1 MYEENE
7 AGFVL
12 RGSGD
17 AHPVLD
23 GVHAEGRLDGPLLTL
38 ALRQTYRNLTDRTLE
53 VAYTFPLPYGA
64 VMLGLAA
71 EWRGR
76 RQEGRVRS
84 RPDAERQYEE
94 ALADGDV
101 PILLE
106 VDAGDLLTANIG
118 NLQPGEQIVLEVRTA
133 QWLAVSAG
141 RLRVALPT
149 TIAPRAGSASAA
161 GLMPHQVP
169 AVSMH
174 AEVPLA
180 LRFTVA
186 GALMSSSIECPTHA
200 LGRKKTA
207 AGIELTLAPTARLDR
222 DVVLLITPRVPHAS
236 TLLCAEHGNGHV
248 AMTAFRLPQGSPRP
262 RVALKLL
269 VDCSGSM
276 AGDAIDS
283 ARLALMAIGQQLRSG
298 DSVSLSRFGS
308 TCEVLVPPSRVSPDT
323 SLLLQTRL
331 AELRADMG
339 GTGLQAAL
347 GSVFALPGDGNGS
360 GTDVLLIT
368 DGQVWGAGPLIQ
380 AARASAHRVFAI
392 GVGSTPAEGV
402 LRDVAAS
409 SGGACEFATPGEGLH
424 DTAMRMMARIR
435 QQPWVGLRVDW
446 GRTPAWQ
453 EAPPAGAFGADTLVA
468 FAGLDGS
475 AGSLL
480 PGPVRLTGR
489 DALGSEVELARADLA
504 TLLPGDT
511 LARMAAARQMSG
523 HDAADGGGLGLEH
536 QLLGAQTHSSLVYAR
551 GDGARL
557 GGMTGWHRVGAMLG
571 AGWGGLGSVR
581 PGTTPPSAGA
591 GNEGEH
597 PPLPPSSTSS
607 ASCAASV
614 MDSRT
619 AVMPTLPALHDV
631 MTVAAEHLAHGGSL
645 QGLPDVCAVFARIE
659 AIEATMHRVLILRLS
674 PAAAWLL
681 LGLWAA
687 SRDGGRGA
695 AACAGLLA
703 QHATF
708 IDSPTRHQAFAIFQ
722 QRLGRYGPDRREPRH
737 GERPADFIER
747 RGR

>member
-17 AHPVLD
+17 AHPVLA
-23 GVHAEGRLDGPLLTL
+23 GVHAEGRLDGPLFTL
-38 ALRQTYRNLTDRTLE
+38 ALRQTYRNLSDRTLE
-53 VAYTFPLPYGA
+53 VAYTFPLPHGA

-76 RQEGRVRS
+76 RQEGRVLS
-84 RPDAERQYEE
+84 RLDAERQYEG
-94 ALADGDV
+94 ALAEGDV

-106 VDAGDLLTANIG
+106 AGAGDLLTANIG

-133 QWLAVSAG
+133 QWLAIAAG

-169 AVSMH
+169 PVSMH
-174 AEVPLA
+174 AEIPLA

-186 GALMSSSIECPTHA
+186 GALMSSSIECPTHLLA
-200 LGRKKTA
+200 REKTA

-222 DVVLLITPRVPHAS
+222 DVVLLITPRAPHAS
-236 TLLCAEHGNGHV
+236 TLLCAETGSGHV
-248 AMTAFRLPQGSPRP
+248 AMAAFRLPPGSPRP

-283 ARLALMAIGQQLRSG
+283 ARLALMAIGKQLRSG

-308 TCEVLVPPSRVSPDT
+308 GCEVVLPPSRVSPDIG
-323 SLLLQTRL
+323 LRLQTRL

-339 GTGLQAAL
+339 GTDLQAAL
-347 GSVFALPGDGNGS
+347 ASAFALSGDGDGS
-360 GTDVLLIT
+360 STDVLLIT
-368 DGQVWGAGPLIQ
+368 DGQVWSAGPLVQ

-392 GVGSTPAEGV
+392 GVGSAPAEGV
-402 LRDVAAS
+402 LREVATA
-409 SGGACEFATPGEGLH
+409 SGGACEFVTPGEALN
-424 DTAMRMMARIR
+424 DAAMRMMDRVR

-468 FAGLDGS
+468 FAGLDGA
-475 AGSLL
+475 AGNPL

-489 DALGSEVELARADLA
+489 DALGSEIELARTEGAALVA
-504 TLLPGDT
+504 GDT
-511 LARMAAARQMSG
+511 LARLAAARQMAGS
-523 HDAADGGGLGLEH
+523 DEARAVDLGLEH
-536 QLLGAQTHSSLVYAR
+536 QLLGAQTHSALAHVRS
-551 GDGARL
+551 GANKP
-557 GGMTGWHRVGAMLG
+557 GGLAGWHRVGTMLG

-581 PGTTPPSAGA
+581 PGTARPSTPPD
-591 GNEGEH
+591 EGLAH
-597 PPLPPSSTSS
+597 RQLPPGTASGST
-607 ASCAASV
+607 CAASFAGA
-614 MDSRT
+614 DT
-619 AVMPTLPALHDV
+619 AVMPPMPSLRDV
-631 MTVAAEHLAHGGSL
+631 MTAIAEHLAHGGSL
-645 QGLPDVCAVFARIE
+645 QGLPGCCAAFGRIQ
-659 AIEATMHRVLILRLS
+659 AVEATMHRVLTLRLS

-681 LGLWAA
+681 LGLWVA
-687 SRDGGRGA
+687 SRDGGRGD

-703 QHATF
+703 THAAF
-708 IDSPTRHQAFAIFQ
+708 VDAPIRQQAFSIIE
-722 QRLGRYGPDRREPRH
+722 QRLGRFGTNCWEPQHGGRPPD
-737 GERPADFIER
+737 AIER
-747 RGR
+747 RVR